1 MGSVDSLE
9 FEGDWIAEL
18 ELGGMPIC
26 ATSPRHGPADG
37 SSGWRSWPH
46 RRDSFC
52 PCSIPR
58 VVERF
63 DESES
68 RLIAVVHA
76 PPMTGV
82 RLGLDLLSANEL
94 RRVPVGG
101 SGWLLVVFGRGTSR
115 VSTAAVSKRGH
126 RLDDGL
132 ERCVGRHQ
140 EGYVGCAGQVP
151 SGELGLGVVG

>member
-1 MGSVDSLE
+1 MRHLSTPRTRRWVQRLE
-9 FEGDWIAEL
+9 IMAAPQRQLLPVLDTQG
-18 ELGGMPIC
+18 
-26 ATSPRHGPADG
+26 RQ
-37 SSGWRSWPH
+37 
-46 RRDSFC
+46 
-52 PCSIPR
+52 
-58 VVERF
+58 RF

-76 PPMTGV
+76 PPMTCV

>member
-1 MGSVDSLE
+1 MRHLSTPRTRGWVQRLE
-9 FEGDWIAEL
+9 IMAAPQRQLLPVLDTQG
-18 ELGGMPIC
+18 
-26 ATSPRHGPADG
+26 RQ
-37 SSGWRSWPH
+37 
-46 RRDSFC
+46 
-52 PCSIPR
+52 
-58 VVERF
+58 RF